1 MEPPGKWCAEETALG
16 AGIFPGIFPGVGESG
31 WERKESVVE
40 RAGPDPLRSDR
51 PAAPRC
57 RLHAGALPGAGHAR
71 RRRRGA
77 GGVFAGAQ
85 VLRLLSRRRSPG
97 VAAGDR
103 PERMPHSK
111 GKGGAIRAVR
121 GRAALSRVRVRRR
134 PGLGDRGE
142 GNVARGARLA
152 ARRIPRGDRAARNP
166 GTLLP
171 GDRRHREGSYRHR
184 DVAAVAGPRSARE
197 DREDGGGTLMT
208 PEGLDARLKAE
219 LPALAAP
226 EGLRERVR
234 LALRAEAQRPRPTP
248 WPPLAVAAS
257 LIIAVSGTWSLAS
270 RTAEDKVLAQ
280 EVLASHL

>member
-142 GNVARGARLA
+142 GNVARGARPA

-184 DVAAVAGPRSARE
+184 DVAAV
-197 DREDGGGTLMT
+197 GGR
-208 PEGLDARLKAE
+208 LDYLHGR
-219 LPALAAP
+219 
-226 EGLRERVR
+226 
-234 LALRAEAQRPRPTP
+234 
-248 WPPLAVAAS
+248 AVAA
-257 LIIAVSGTWSLAS
+257 LVYQRRLHVVNVFVWPEEGTERLGARTENGYNEIYWKKNGWEYWVVSDLNS
-270 RTAEDKVLAQ
+270 AELREFAAT
-280 EVLASHL
+280 L